1 MCSDSCT
8 CGKGDFEQGHSA
20 GVQHGVGCK
29 QGIRPRASSL
39 NFNCDFWHQRVND
52 NPWCGKLFASGQLR
66 FLRRAQGE
74 LEAFA
79 VVTAAGQ
86 SKQPRLF
93 SRGHQHCQQTLSI
106 VARCFAVYHIP
117 GMPTDLDLGT
127 APCFRTWCWIPND
140 LVKKF
145 REIQVHQKCMD
156 DKLYIGNTSWSL
168 TKTEIFYRLF
178 GIWAV
183 GCRDVVSCDK
193 LALAS
198 GFEAIQLTRFCKPR
212 ITLIM
217 PLLIDWSC
225 SNTNIFH
232 IKRNLFFKKIVC
244 HIGNRVFK

>member
-1 MCSDSCT
+1 MT
-8 CGKGDFEQGHSA
+8 IPGVANFLLQG
-20 GVQHGVGCK
+20 
-29 QGIRPRASSL
+29 SSI
-39 NFNCDFWHQRVND
+39 
-52 NPWCGKLFASGQLR
+52 
-66 FLRRAQGE
+66 FLRRAQGG

-86 SKQPRLF
+86 SKQPWLF

-106 VARCFAVYHIP
+106 IFRCFAVYHIP
-117 GMPTDLDLGT
+117 GKPTDLHLGS
-127 APCFRTWCWIPND
+127 APCFRTWCYIPNY

-145 REIQVHQKCMD
+145 REIQVYQNCMD
-156 DKLYIGNTSWSL
+156 NKLYIGNTSWSL
-168 TKTEIFYRLF
+168 TRTEIFYRLF

-198 GFEAIQLTRFCKPR
+198 GFEAIQLMRFCKPR

-225 SNTNIFH
+225 SNTDIFH
-232 IKRNLFFKKIVC
+232 IKRKLSLKKLSAL
-244 HIGNRVFK
+244 